1 MAPKVGKNRKLR
13 RPDRFK
19 FIRELLLAEL
29 EPTDCRRDI
38 PSTGDERKDKEAFEK
53 AEQKDEEEAKHELE
67 QILNMLRLFAHME
80 KLMAFSLLACLNCF
94 LYYFTVFPARLIY
107 SCFGERKVQQTRK
120 EFIMLLV
127 MTCASGILLRVDTSQ
142 VYHRIKGQSA
152 MKLYMM
158 FGVLDMC
165 DKMLSSFGQSLLL
178 VVGSR
183 NRYKKGSAA
192 LQTLALYICAM
203 AYLTFHGFILMY
215 ETIALNVAV
224 NSYSNSLVTLLLSMQ
239 FAEIKAS
246 VFKRFDKEGL
256 FQITIADIIER
267 FQMVI
272 LLTIIGIRNLIASMS
287 SFSTDCPYSWSWSS
301 ASSTFVRS
309 LCGPVI
315 TVIGSEIFVDWVKHA
330 YITKFNRVRPQM
342 YGTFLKILCADHT
355 HNLQRF
361 QSRLGLPVPALVV
374 LFVVMIRPAL
384 GVGLSEISNSV
395 IRTFSIVAMSFVC
408 LLLSEFVLHL
418 ALSKWSQA
426 LQAHNGVCTFAVNEA
441 MYVPGLPS
449 SGYGKIDEKTRMQ
462 VHTSGC
468 DDVSQNQSRL
478 PSSLVE
484 KRVQH
489 DSKRSLKNVSR
500 YKMVSKRIW

>member
-1 MAPKVGKNRKLR
+1 MAPKVAKNRKFR
-13 RPDRFK
+13 RPDKFK
-19 FIRELLLAEL
+19 YIRELLLAEF

-38 PSTGDERKDKEAFEK
+38 PSTGDERRDQEAVEVAERKE
-53 AEQKDEEEAKHELE
+53 EEEAENEME
-67 QILNMLRLFAHME
+67 QILNMLRLFLHME

-107 SCFGERKVQQTRK
+107 SCFDRKRVQNTRK
-120 EFIMLLV
+120 EFIMLFV
-127 MTCASGILLRVDTSQ
+127 IACASAILLKVDTSQ

-165 DKMLSSFGQSLLL
+165 DKMLSSFGQSVLL
-178 VVGSR
+178 VVGSKS
-183 NRYKKGSAA
+183 RYKTGPAA
-192 LQTLALYICAM
+192 LQTLALNICAV

-267 FQMVI
+267 FQMVV
-272 LLTIIGIRNLIASMS
+272 LLIIIGIRNLIASTS
-287 SFSTDCPYSWSWSS
+287 SFSADTPYSWSWSL
-301 ASSTFVRS
+301 ASYTIMGA
-309 LCGPVI
+309 LGGPVI
-315 TVIGSEIFVDWVKHA
+315 TVVGSEIFVDWVKHA

-342 YGTFLKILCADHT
+342 YGTFLRILCADHT
-355 HNLQRF
+355 HNLQKF

-374 LFVVMIRPAL
+374 LFLVMIRPAL
-384 GVGLSEISNSV
+384 EIGLSEISSSV

-408 LLLSEFVLHL
+408 LLLSKFVLHL
-418 ALSKWSQA
+418 ALSKWSQT
-426 LQAHNGVCTFAVNEA
+426 LQGHNGASNFAVGEA

-449 SGYGKIDEKTRMQ
+449 SGHGKVDERTRIALHMSGNDD
-462 VHTSGC
+462 TSQ
-468 DDVSQNQSRL
+468 SHSRL
-478 PSSLVE
+478 PSNAVD
-484 KRVQH
+484 KRVLH